1 MAEIYLVDGSSIVYR
16 SFYAIGKLGTS
27 TGIQT
32 NAIFG
37 FFNTLFKFI
46 KEYKIQYIGIFFDLK
61 EPTLRH
67 KKFQDYKIKRKP
79 MPDELSSQIPIIKE
93 ILKYMGIK
101 YFEIPGYEAD
111 DIIATF
117 TEKLKNKHKVFIITG
132 DKDAL
137 QLLDENVKVI
147 NPANGEIKD
156 IEYLKKKYNL
166 TPEKITDLLAL
177 AGDTSDN
184 IPGIP
189 GIGEKTALKLLSQF
203 SSLEDLYN
211 NVEEIKSE
219 KLKEKIIQ
227 NRELAFL
234 SKELVKLHKNI
245 DIEIKFEDLKISSP
259 DIGKLKEIFTRLE
272 FKKLKEQ
279 LYSIFPEVEKEILS
293 GEKIAFSTGEV
304 FEFNKILENI
314 ENYKSF
320 FENNEIEIYGFNLK
334 EKLKFI
340 KKKDIEIKNKLFD
353 ISLAEYLTGKVVN
366 EKNIFETVKKYNK
379 IIKDM
384 KMDYLY
390 YEIELPLIEVLIWME
405 NNGIKIDTE
414 YLHQLSKNLEEK
426 LEKLENQIYSEAG
439 EMFNINSP
447 QQLSKILFEKLK
459 LPPKKKLKTTY
470 STDTTVLQELSN
482 IHPLPG
488 LLLQYRE
495 FSKLKSTYV
504 DGLLSFVENG
514 RIHPTFNQF
523 STTTGRL
530 SCSNPNLQNIP
541 IRTEIG
547 SKIRKAF
554 ICEDNYYLFSFDYN
568 QIELRILAHFSK
580 DKNLI
585 KAFKEGK
592 DIHNQTGEI
601 LFSETTLFSP
611 DFSNLSKE
619 QIRRIAKTI
628 NFGII
633 YGISSYGLSQQL
645 NIPVSEARFFIDSY
659 FEKFKGVKKYIEKTI
674 EEVEKKGYVET
685 IFGRRRYIP
694 EIKSPNKNLKEFAKR
709 AAINMP
715 IQGTS
720 ADIIKL
726 AMVRIYKKFKEERL
740 KSKMILQIHDELVF
754 EVEEKEQERVYE
766 IVKNI
771 MENCVKLDVPIKV
784 DVKKGKNFL
793 QMIHLE
799 KKEMENGRKGKNL

>member
-16 SFYAIGKLGTS
+16 SFYAIGKLETS

-32 NAIFG
+32 NAILG
-37 FFNTLFKFI
+37 FFNTLFKFL
-46 KEYKIQYIGIFFDLK
+46 KEYKIRYIGIFFDLK

-79 MPDELSSQIPIIKE
+79 MPDELSSQIPVIKE
-93 ILKYMGIK
+93 ILQLIGIK

-117 TEKLKNKHKVFIITG
+117 TEKFKKQHKVFIITG

-137 QLLDENVKVI
+137 QLLDKNVKII
-147 NPANGEIKD
+147 NPANSEIKD

-189 GIGEKTALKLLSQF
+189 GIGEKTALKLLHQF
-203 SSLEDLYN
+203 SSLEELYEN
-211 NVEEIKSE
+211 IEKVKSE

-227 NRELAFL
+227 NREIAFL

-245 DIEIKFEDLKISSP
+245 DIEIKFENLKISSP

-272 FKKLKEQ
+272 FKRLKEQ
-279 LYSIFPEVEKEILS
+279 LYKIFPEIEKETIS
-293 GEKIAFSTGEV
+293 EEKIAFSTGEI
-304 FEFNKILENI
+304 FEFNELVKNP
-314 ENYKSF
+314 ENYKKS
-320 FENNEIEIYGFNLK
+320 FENREVELYGFNLK
-334 EKLKFI
+334 SKLKDLYN
-340 KKKDIEIKNKLFD
+340 KKIEVKNKVFD
-353 ISLAEYLTGKVVN
+353 ISLAEYLTGKVINDDIFKTV
-366 EKNIFETVKKYNK
+366 EKYKK

-384 KMDYLY
+384 KMEYLY

-405 NNGIKIDTE
+405 NNGIKVNIE
-414 YLHQLSKNLEEK
+414 YLNELSKNIGEK
-426 LEKLENQIYSEAG
+426 LEKLENQIFLEAG

-470 STDTTVLQELSN
+470 STDTNVLQELSN
-482 IHPLPG
+482 IHPLPK
-488 LLLQYRE
+488 LLLQFRE
-495 FSKLKSTYV
+495 LSKLKSTYV
-504 DGLLSFVENG
+504 DGLLPFVKNG
-514 RIHPTFNQF
+514 RIHPTFNQI
-523 STTTGRL
+523 STATGRL

-554 ICEDNYYLFSFDYN
+554 ICEDNHYLFSFDYN
-568 QIELRILAHFSK
+568 QIELRILAHFSL
-580 DKNLI
+580 DKYLVE
-585 KAFKEGK
+585 AFVNGK
-592 DIHNQTGEI
+592 DIHQETAEI
-601 LFSETTLFSP
+601 LFPHNSLFSP
-611 DFSNLSKE
+611 LRFKESDKKNL
-619 QIRRIAKTI
+619 RRIAKTI
-628 NFGII
+628 NFGVI
-633 YGISSYGLSQQL
+633 YGISPYGLSREL
-645 NIPVSEARFFIDSY
+645 NMPVEEASIFIKNY
-659 FEKFKGVKKYIEKTI
+659 FEKFRGVKKYIEKTI
-674 EEVEKKGYVET
+674 KKVEKNGYVET

-726 AMVRIYKKFKEERL
+726 AMVKIYEEFKKSGL

-754 EVEEKEQERVYE
+754 EVEKGEQEKVYK

-784 DVKKGKNFL
+784 DVKKGKNY
-793 QMIHLE
+793 LE
-799 KKEMENGRKGKNL
+799 MKKIS

>member
-32 NAIFG
+32 NATLG

-93 ILKYMGIK
+93 ILQHMGIK

-117 TEKLKNKHKVFIITG
+117 TEKFKNQHKVFIITG

-156 IEYLKKKYNL
+156 IEYLKDKYNL

-189 GIGEKTALKLLSQF
+189 GIGEKTALKLLSKF

-234 SKELVKLHKNI
+234 SKELVNLHKNI
-245 DIEIKFEDLKISSP
+245 DIEIKCEDLKISSP

-279 LYSIFPEVEKEILS
+279 LYNIFP
-293 GEKIAFSTGEV
+293 EKIAFSTGEI

-314 ENYKSF
+314 ESYKSI
-320 FENNEIEIYGFNLK
+320 FENNAIEIYGFNLK
-334 EKLKFI
+334 EKFKFI
-340 KKKDIEIKNKLFD
+340 KKEGIEIKNKFFD

-366 EKNIFETVKKYNK
+366 KKNIFETVEKYK
-379 IIKDM
+379 EIIKEM

-390 YEIELPLIEVLIWME
+390 YEIELPLMEVLIWME
-405 NNGIKIDTE
+405 NNGIKVDTE

-426 LEKLENQIYSEAG
+426 LEKLENKIYDEAG

-495 FSKLKSTYV
+495 LSKLKSTYV
-504 DGLLSFVENG
+504 DGLLPFVENG
-514 RIHPTFNQF
+514 RIHPTFNQI

-541 IRTEIG
+541 IRTKIG
-547 SKIRKAF
+547 SKVRKAF
-554 ICEDNYYLFSFDYN
+554 TCENGHNLFSFDYN

-592 DIHNQTGEI
+592 DIHNQTGEL
-601 LFSETTLFSP
+601 LFSESTLFSP

-645 NIPVSEARFFIDSY
+645 NIPISEASFFIDSY
-659 FEKFKGVKKYIEKTI
+659 FEKFKGVKEYIEKTI
-674 EEVEKKGYVET
+674 KEIEKNGYVET

-694 EIKSPNKNLKEFAKR
+694 EIKNPNKNLQEFAKR

-726 AMVRIYKKFKEERL
+726 AMVKIYKKFKEEKL

-754 EVEEKEQERVYE
+754 EVEKGEQEKVYR

-771 MENCVKLDVPIKV
+771 MENCVKLEVPIKV
-784 DVKKGKNFL
+784 DVKKGKNYL
-793 QMIHLE
+793 
-799 KKEMENGRKGKNL
+799 EMEKIY